1 MLKPFAVLRLA
12 AMRKTMGVALAGLF
26 LLAFPARADEAT
38 RQKVS
43 RYFTE
48 WYSVCPGTK
57 VTVAPASEIAIPGY
71 AAYRAERACELK
83 NRNESNVTLVDD
95 AGKRILVGQV
105 LHDDSRKD
113 RPFSA
118 SADIPTIRGVLADE
132 FGLPVAISVKT
143 GSEEAAFLPLDIKI
157 QEAPGAIATLPGYVS
172 RDGASILLG
181 EFFPFDVSPSA
192 ARAKL
197 IADTPGGP
205 APAKKAA
212 FTVTAFIDFQCE
224 RCRVRTPQIR
234 DFVWSRGG
242 RLETRF
248 LPLVKIHDWSYAAAE
263 SAAALAA
270 ISTQLEDNYERAIF
284 PKASAMNAAAARQ
297 LAADVAE
304 AAGSRKAF
312 EEEIASGRARDRVL
326 ADVDLVLRLGLN
338 GTPMFFFQG
347 AWLTSEPELAEKTI
361 EARLSSGGK
370 PGGAGS
376 SRE

>member
-1 MLKPFAVLRLA
+1 
-12 AMRKTMGVALAGLF
+12 MRKTLGAALGGLL
-26 LLAFPARADEAT
+26 LLALPARADEAG
-38 RQKVS
+38 RQKVA

-57 VTVAPASEIAIPGY
+57 VTVTPASDVAIPGY
-71 AAYRAERACELK
+71 AAYRAERTCDLK

-95 AGKRILVGQV
+95 AGKRIFVGQV

-118 SADIPTIRGVLADE
+118 SADLPTIRGVLADE
-132 FGLPVAISVKT
+132 FGLPVAISIKT
-143 GSEEAAFLPLDIKI
+143 GPEGSLVPLDIRI
-157 QEAPGAIATLPGYVS
+157 QQAPGAVATLPGYVS

-312 EEEIASGRARDRVL
+312 EEEIASGRDQDRVL
-326 ADVDLVLRLGLN
+326 ADFDLALRLGLN

>member
-1 MLKPFAVLRLA
+1 
-12 AMRKTMGVALAGLF
+12 MRKTLGAALAGLF
-26 LLAFPARADEAT
+26 LLAFPARADEAG
-38 RQKVS
+38 RQRVA

-57 VTVAPASEIAIPGY
+57 VTVAEAGEVAIPGY
-71 AAYRAERACELK
+71 TAYRAERTCELK
-83 NRNESNVTLVDD
+83 NRNESNVTLVDA
-95 AGKRILVGQV
+95 AGKRIFVGQV
-105 LHDDSRKD
+105 LHDDNRKD

-118 SADIPTIRGVLADE
+118 PADLPTIKGVLADE
-132 FGLPVAISVKT
+132 FGLPVAVSVRT
-143 GSEEAAFLPLDIKI
+143 AEGPLLPLDIKI
-157 QEAPGAIATLPGYVS
+157 QEAPGAAATLPGFVS

-181 EFFPFDVSPSA
+181 EFFPLDVSPSA

-197 IADTPGGP
+197 IADSPAGP
-205 APAKKAA
+205 APAKKAV

-234 DFVWSRGG
+234 EFAWSRGG

-248 LPLVKIHDWSYAAAE
+248 LPLVKIHDWSFAAAE
-263 SAAALAA
+263 SAAALANL
-270 ISTQLEDNYERAIF
+270 SPQLEDNYERAIF
-284 PKASAMNAAAARQ
+284 PKASAMNAAAARE

-326 ADVDLVLRLGLN
+326 ADVDLALRLGLN

-347 AWLTSEPELAEKTI
+347 IWLTSEPELAEKTI

-370 PGGAGS
+370 ASGKPGGGAGS